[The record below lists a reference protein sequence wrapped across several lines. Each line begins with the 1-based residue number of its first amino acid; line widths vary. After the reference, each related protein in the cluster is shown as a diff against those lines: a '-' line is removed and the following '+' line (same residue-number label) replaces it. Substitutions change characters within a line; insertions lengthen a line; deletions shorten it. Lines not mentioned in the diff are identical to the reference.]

1 MLNKWTVSTVVN
13 MVDDLQDVKLPERMT
28 VAELKVWLE
37 SKGAPTKGKKRDLID
52 RQAE

>member
-1 MLNKWTVSTVVN
+1 MATV
-13 MVDDLQDVKLPERMT
+13 DEHAERPGKLPEQMT

-37 SKGAPTKGKKRDLID
+37 SRGAPTKGKKGDLID